1 MVPIKL
7 MIANSRKY
15 IYLCK
20 SNWKEGGNIHMYMDT
35 MIPKIS
41 FFLENKKRKMSV
53 HIAK

>member
-1 MVPIKL
+1 

-20 SNWKEGGNIHMYMDT
+20 SNWKEGGNIHMYMDMDT